1 MQLAQDRSWLVLE
14 RPTTVLSTS
23 CARELPHVID
33 RAEQLAV
40 SGGCHVVG
48 FVTYEA
54 SAAFGLCVQPSLGPL
69 PLAWFAAFPSDRAHI
84 VPRLEPAGIYD
95 VGTLTPSLSREAFA
109 DAFHAI
115 KSHLV
120 AGDTY
125 QVNQTFFLNGAFTG
139 SAEALF
145 ADLVRSQ
152 GGDHAFFL
160 ETADWCICSASPELF
175 FARNGADVVMRPMK
189 GTAPRGRTAADD
201 VRAREALLT
210 SPKQQAENVM
220 IVDMVRNDLGRVA
233 VVGSVHVPQ
242 LFTAERYPSVWQ
254 MTSTVTARTTASLSE
269 LFAALHPC
277 ASVTGAPKPRT
288 MELLTDLELQPR
300 GVYTGA
306 IGYIAP
312 GGAARFNVAIRTA
325 LIDRV
330 AGRLQFGIGSGIV
343 WDSDVDEE
351 YDECLLKGRVL
362 TARSPEFDL
371 LETLRW
377 APREGFTLL
386 DRHMTRLERS
396 AEYFEFSFNRDVVL
410 GALDDAVAGQ
420 LAPRRVRLTL
430 TSEGRPIVEH
440 RPLDPTRPLR
450 VAIAA
455 VAVEMDD
462 VFLFHKTTR
471 RDVYQR
477 ATLAG
482 YDDVILWNAR
492 GEVTESTVGNVVIEW
507 EGRRVTP
514 PVSCGL
520 LPGTF
525 REQLLAEGEVE
536 ERVVSVPEL
545 LRLGRCWIVNS
556 VHGWRQAQVVSS
568 AAPAVSS
575 PGVERRS

>member
-1 MQLAQDRSWLVLE
+1 ML
-14 RPTTVLSTS
+14 
-23 CARELPHVID
+23 D

-40 SGGCHVVG
+40 AGGCHVVG

-54 SAAFGLCVQPSLGPL
+54 SAAFGLCVRPSVEGL
-69 PLAWFAAFPSDRAHI
+69 PLAWFAAFPSGRARR
-84 VPRLEPAGIYD
+84 VPRLEPAGTYE
-95 VGTLTPSLSREAFA
+95 VGTLTPSRSREAFA
-109 DAFHAI
+109 DAFHTI
-115 KSHLV
+115 KLHLV

-145 ADLVRSQ
+145 ADLVRGQ
-152 GGDHAFFL
+152 GGDHGFFL

-189 GTAPRGRTAADD
+189 GTAPRGRTPADD
-201 VRAREALLT
+201 LRARDGLLA
-210 SPKQQAENVM
+210 SAKQQAENVM

-233 VVGSVHVPQ
+233 DVGSVHVPQ

-254 MTSTVTARTTASLSE
+254 MTSTVTARTTASLAE

-288 MELLTDLELQPR
+288 MQLLAELEPEPR

-306 IGYIAP
+306 VGYIAP

-325 LIDRV
+325 FIDRV
-330 AGRLQFGIGSGIV
+330 GGRLQFGIGSGIV
-343 WDSDVDEE
+343 WDSDLDDE

-362 TARSPEFDL
+362 TARPPEFDL
-371 LETLRW
+371 LETFRW
-377 APREGFTLL
+377 APGDGFTLL
-386 DRHMTRLERS
+386 DRHVARLQRS
-396 AEYFEFSFNRDVVL
+396 AAYFGFPFDRNAVV

-420 LAPRRVRLTL
+420 SAPLRVRLTL
-430 TSEGRPIVEH
+430 TSEGRPVVEH
-440 RPLDPTRPLR
+440 RPMDPTRALR
-450 VAIAA
+450 VAIASAA
-455 VAVEMDD
+455 VAMED

-477 ATLAG
+477 AALAG

-525 REQLLAEGEVE
+525 REQLLANGEVE
-536 ERVVSVPEL
+536 ERVIAVTEL
-545 LRLGRCWIVNS
+545 LGLGTCWIVNA
-556 VHGWRQAQVVSS
+556 VHGWRQAEVVSS
-568 AAPAVSS
+568 GAVPPVSS
-575 PGVERRS
+575 PSGERQG